1 MIVCLQG
8 QPCWWWLKNN
18 SELLLLGL
26 KATFYARC
34 GRILGIVLRRS
45 MAFERCVHTY
55 KFEGVQSSF
64 IQGGMAI
71 WLHICLQKR
80 ALKLDVL
87 SISLLVTPY
96 LPDWDYSIRVSFASI
111 MKWQELFFKRK
122 TGASTSLVVIPS
134 FLFFKTNTKMMLIVN
149 KKTSI

>member
-1 MIVCLQG
+1 MLMVVEEQFWIIIIGTEGHVLCTMWQDSRDCFEAVDGFWEMFSYLQVWRG
-8 QPCWWWLKNN
+8 SKLIY
-18 SELLLLGL
+18 
-26 KATFYARC
+26 T
-34 GRILGIVLRRS
+34 RRNGNLV
-45 MAFERCVHTY
+45 AHLFA
-55 KFEGVQSSF
+55 K
-64 IQGGMAI
+64 
-71 WLHICLQKR
+71 K

-87 SISLLVTPY
+87 SISLFATPY